1 MIRYLI
7 ALACCLLTTPAF
19 SYDEEAHEEFFP
31 STPEQIA
38 SLSSEPSY
46 LIGGIISPLSGQPVL
61 RETDLVAKGAQ
72 NIVLSRVYIPP
83 YMPCSF
89 AKHKHNQEE
98 YDKDNLYH
106 HLAKHYK
113 GWQFYPHLKLKFT
126 PRTGGVLL
134 TDPNG
139 MSLEFRLSGPNYSV
153 ATVSSPIGLSNTAG
167 ETPSGKYDPR
177 NTKMSYED
185 NGNRITVYSPDGA
198 TRFYYRTGWPAQM
211 ERLYLLAKEILPNGR
226 VLKYHY
232 SNIGQPDYIESLDP
246 KERFVY
252 ASIRIQGSPWEDK
265 CHFTSSSGLTA
276 SYGYQKR
283 ALHVKIKEKEKHWY
297 GDEEH
302 KWKSSYLCPPILTS
316 VSSPFYRHESL
327 DYCGK
332 FLLSSYSGKDDIF
345 TTFHTGFGEGIQHYR
360 VHKLQL
366 PVGQNDSFQPV
377 YELSYRPP
385 IAGHREGTTTVKNS
399 DGTSIVYHF
408 SKNLLTTLIQYFG
421 QDGGLK
427 KEKVFSWD
435 DKNWLKTL
443 EMRDSQ
449 KNILYRKTFEHDR
462 FGNPILEVFTGDL
475 TGEGN
480 QDTFTTRRT
489 FSEDGKNLLLREE
502 TEDRKVICL
511 SYLPGTDLVTSK
523 LTKDGDHI
531 ILREFSV
538 YDDCN
543 NLIQTISDDGAGED
557 KNDLSGVSQRLITT
571 YTLRQSAPFLH
582 MPEWIEETY
591 LEAGTEKALK
601 KNHLIYDQHGNVAQE
616 EVYDAEG
623 KHVYTI
629 CKIYNER
636 GDVLIETNRLGQEAT
651 YTYDS
656 RGRPETSL
664 NFSRR
669 LHTTLRHDT
678 KGRLKEQTEKGD
690 DGIVHVTSSEYDF
703 HDRKIQKK
711 DLFQNETRYA
721 YDPLVNEIVRTDFPS
736 IASIDGRATSVST
749 LSAYD
754 PFGRQLTRTDA
765 NGNTTTYRY
774 NAYGSPI
781 EANYPDGSREYFRYT
796 KKGTLASHTDPDGVT
811 IHFTY
816 DVLGRALSK
825 TYISESGEQLAVET
839 FTYNGFNPLTETDKE
854 GNIKKLS
861 YDGAGRKIREE
872 FCGQVTDFGYDS
884 LGWLATTCK
893 HNGNNTL
900 LIHYERDLEGRIT
913 EERKT
918 DTSGHLLYQIN
929 HSYDKDGNQ
938 ETVTR
943 YINGKEAIDTF
954 TYDSC
959 HRQIEY
965 RDAKGYITKTEYN
978 ESFTNSL
985 GQKVL
990 QTKVTDPRLITRIE
1004 TQDALAHT
1012 VRKEVLNPQKSV
1024 VSCQELSFDPH
1035 GNLVYQRD
1043 HVYENEMFKGTQTI
1057 KYTHTP
1063 DNRVASITR
1072 AFGTKEARTT
1082 AYTYL
1087 PSGKIATKTLPDGV
1101 VLTYTYHPLGF
1112 MSQLDSSDGKI
1123 HHVFAYDKLG
1133 YLRYALDEKYNVAI
1147 KREVDPFGNIVQ
1159 EILPNG
1165 FEVKKDYD
1173 DFNRLISLRMN
1184 REGEV
1189 LYSYDPLFLRQVTR
1203 TSSRGDTL
1211 YSHTYEDY
1219 DLDGNLISE
1228 NLIGDLG
1235 QVVHATDPKGLKA
1248 YISSPYFSQQCGYDS
1263 VGNLISNIVDRAE
1276 NRYSYDDL
1284 SQLSSENGSGQSC
1297 IYSHDSLYNRTQ
1309 RNGKAHTVNELNEL
1323 LSLENVSCSYD
1334 LNGNQ
1339 ILKKTPSETY
1349 RFTYDPLNRL
1359 IEVSSEKKK
1368 INFVYDP
1375 LGRRLSKVVYTSTAY
1390 GWKETTREN
1399 YLYHGQNEVGAFAA
1413 SDNPK
1418 NLRVLGLSKFKN
1430 SPVTVSVELDGQ
1442 VFAPL
1447 LDVQGNIRRLVD
1459 LDSSIA
1465 DSYDFTAFGEE
1476 RKKDSKET
1484 TLNPWRFAS
1493 KRFDPELGLVYF
1505 GKRYYDPEFARWIT
1519 TDPAG
1524 LTDSANLYQY
1534 VFNNPFRYVDQ
1545 DGQFIQFAIPL
1556 LIWGAELAIPSL
1568 SAYAGYA
1575 IAGAVTGALAYG
1587 GYKAVQ
1593 ALNAKTD
1600 HYSAAD
1606 DYAEYSMRFDAECE
1620 EEERRKYNTNP
1631 FDGAVSGDVV
1641 VVDEAGNAIK
1651 VPQGN
1656 WLTGS
1661 KDGKW
1666 IQEMQPGKTPD
1677 GQATGTRKDGG
1688 HPPGPKHTDPRA
1700 LEPHSHV
1707 PGVTNPDGT
1716 PWLPVKK

>member
-7 ALACCLLTTPAF
+7 ALACCLFTTPAF
-19 SYDEEAHEEFFP
+19 SYDEEAYEESFP

-61 RETDLVAKGAQ
+61 RETDLVARGAQ

-83 YMPCSF
+83 HMPCSF
-89 AKHKHNQEE
+89 GKHKHNQEE
-98 YDKDNLYH
+98 YDKDALYH
-106 HLAKHYK
+106 HLAHHYK
-113 GWQFYPHLKLKFT
+113 GWQFYPHLKLTLT
-126 PRTGGVLL
+126 PRTMGVLV
-134 TDPNG
+134 TEPSG
-139 MSLEFRLSGPNYSV
+139 MSIDFRLSGPNYSV
-153 ATVSSPIGLSNTAG
+153 ATVSFAVALSNTAG
-167 ETPSGKYDPR
+167 GTPSGKYDPR
-177 NTKMSYED
+177 NTRISYAD
-185 NGNRITVYSPDGA
+185 NGNRITVYSTDGA
-198 TRFYYRTGWPAQM
+198 TRFYYRKGWTRT
-211 ERLYLLAKEILPNGR
+211 EWLYLLEKEILPNGR

-232 SNIGQPDYIESLDP
+232 SNTGQPDYIESLDP

-252 ASIRIQGSPWEDK
+252 ASIRIQGSPWEDN

-276 SYGYQKR
+276 SYGYHR
-283 ALHVKIKEKEKHWY
+283 RPLHVKIKEKEKHWY
-297 GDEEH
+297 GDEKYEL
-302 KWKSSYLCPPILTS
+302 KRSYLCPPILIS
-316 VSSPFYRHESL
+316 VNSPFYRHGAL

-345 TTFHTGFGEGIQHYR
+345 TTFHTGFGEGGQHYR

-366 PVGQNDSFQPV
+366 PVGQSDSFQPV

-385 IAGHREGTTTVKNS
+385 IQNQREGTTTVKSS

-427 KEKVFSWD
+427 KEKAFSWD
-435 DKNWLKTL
+435 DKNWLEAL
-443 EMRDSQ
+443 EMRDGQ
-449 KNILYRKTFEHDR
+449 KNILYRKTYEHDR
-462 FGNPILEVFTGDL
+462 FGNPILEVFSGNL

-480 QDTFTTRRT
+480 QETFTTKRT
-489 FSEDGKNLLLREE
+489 FSEDGRNLLLREE
-502 TEDRKVICL
+502 TEDGKVVCF
-511 SYLPGTDLVTSK
+511 SYLPNTDLVTSK
-523 LTKDGDHI
+523 LTKDGDRT

-543 NLIQTISDDGAGED
+543 NLVQTVSDDGASEGRD
-557 KNDLSGVSQRLITT
+557 NLSHVNQRLITT

-591 LEAGTEKALK
+591 LEGGSEKPLK
-601 KNHLIYDQHGNVAQE
+601 KRHLIYDQHGNISQE
-616 EVYDAEG
+616 EIYDAEG
-623 KHVYTI
+623 KHAYTI
-629 CKIYNER
+629 CKTYNER
-636 GDVLIETNRLGQEAT
+636 GDVRTETNRLGQEAT

-664 NFSRR
+664 SFSHR
-669 LHTTLRHDT
+669 LHTTLCHDT
-678 KGRLKEQTEKGD
+678 KGRLRAQIEKGD
-690 DGIVHVTSSEYDF
+690 DGVVHETSAEYDF
-703 HDRKIQKK
+703 HDRKIQKR
-711 DLFQNETRYA
+711 DSFHNTTHYT
-721 YDPLVNEIVRTDFPS
+721 YDPLVDEIVKIDFPS

-749 LSAYD
+749 FSSYD
-754 PFGRQLTRTDA
+754 PFGRQLTKTDA

-774 NAYGSPI
+774 NTYGSPVEI
-781 EANYPDGSREYFRYT
+781 HYPDGSKEFFRYT
-796 KKGTLASHTDPDGVT
+796 KKGLLASHTDPDGVT
-811 IHFTY
+811 IHFAY
-816 DVLGRALSK
+816 DILGRALSK
-825 TYISESGEQLAVET
+825 TYISENGEELTVET
-839 FTYNGFNPLTETDKE
+839 FTYNGFNTLTETDKE
-854 GNIKKLS
+854 GNLKKLS
-861 YDGAGRKIREE
+861 YDGSGRKIRED

-900 LIHYERDLEGRIT
+900 FIHYERDLEGRVI

-918 DTSGHLLYQIN
+918 DSSGHLLYQIGY
-929 HSYDKDGNQ
+929 SYDKDSNQ
-938 ETVTR
+938 ETTVR
-943 YINGKEAIDTF
+943 YIHGKEAVDTF
-954 TYDSC
+954 VYDSF

-965 RDAKGYITKTEYN
+965 RDAKGFITRTEYN
-978 ESFTNSL
+978 ENYTNSL
-985 GQKVL
+985 GQTVL
-990 QTKVTDPRLITRIE
+990 QTTVTDPRQIARVE

-1012 VRKEVLNPQKSV
+1012 IRKEAFSPQKSV
-1024 VSCQELSFDPH
+1024 ISCQELNFDPH

-1043 HVYENEMFKGTQTI
+1043 HVYENSQFKGIQTI

-1082 AYTYL
+1082 SYTYS

-1101 VLTYTYHPLGF
+1101 TLTYNYHPLGF
-1112 MSQLDSSDGKI
+1112 MSRLDSSDGKI
-1123 HHVFAYDKLG
+1123 HHSFAYDRLG
-1133 YLRYALDEKYNVAI
+1133 FLKYALDEKYNIAI
-1147 KREVDPFGNIVQ
+1147 KREVDPFGNVI
-1159 EILPNG
+1159 EELFPDG
-1165 FEVKKDYD
+1165 LEVKKDYD
-1173 DFNRLISLRMN
+1173 AFNRLIALRMN

-1189 LYSYDPLFLRQVTR
+1189 VYTYDPLFLRQVTR
-1203 TSSRGDTL
+1203 TSNRGDTL
-1211 YSHTYEDY
+1211 YSHIYEDY
-1219 DLDGNLISE
+1219 DLDGNLVSE
-1228 NLIGDLG
+1228 RLIGNLG
-1235 QVVHATDPKGLKA
+1235 KIVHETDPKGLKA
-1248 YISSPYFSQQCGYDS
+1248 YISSPYFSQECRYDAAS
-1263 VGNLISNIVDRAE
+1263 NLVSNIVDQAE

-1284 SQLSSENGSGQSC
+1284 SQLSSENRSGQSC
-1297 IYSHDSLYNRTQ
+1297 IYAHDSLYNRVQ
-1309 RNGKAHTVNELNEL
+1309 KNGKAHAVNELNEL
-1323 LSLENVSCSYD
+1323 LSLENASCSYD

-1339 ILKKTPSETY
+1339 ILKKTPSETC

-1368 INFVYDP
+1368 INFAYDP
-1375 LGRRLSKVVYTSTAY
+1375 LGRRLSKVVYISTAY

-1399 YLYHGQNEVGAFAA
+1399 YLYHGQSEIGAFAT
-1413 SDNPK
+1413 SSHPK
-1418 NLRVLGLSKFKN
+1418 NLRVLGLAKYKN
-1430 SPVTVSVELDGQ
+1430 NPATVGIELEGQ
-1442 VFAPL
+1442 IFAPVI
-1447 LDVQGNIRRLVD
+1447 DVQGNVRRLVD
-1459 LDSSIA
+1459 LDSATVASR
-1465 DSYDFTAFGEE
+1465 YDFTAFGEE
-1476 RKKDSKET
+1476 RTKDSKEDT
-1484 TLNPWRFAS
+1484 FNPWRFAS
-1493 KRFDPELGLVYF
+1493 KRLDPEIGLIYF

-1524 LTDSANLYQY
+1524 LADSANLYQY
-1534 VFNNPFRYVDQ
+1534 VFNNPFRYIDQ
-1545 DGQFIQFAIPL
+1545 NGEFIQFAIPL

-1600 HYSAAD
+1600 NYSAAD

-1620 EEERRKYNTNP
+1620 EEERKKYNTNP
-1631 FDGAVSGDVV
+1631 FGGPVSGDVV

-1666 IQEMQPGKTPD
+1666 IQEMKPGIGPKGEPT
-1677 GQATGTRKDGG
+1677 GQRKDGG
-1688 HPPGPKHTDPRA
+1688 GHPPPKHTDARA
-1700 LEPHSHV
+1700 NEPHAHV

-1716 PWLPVKK
+1716 DWLPIKK